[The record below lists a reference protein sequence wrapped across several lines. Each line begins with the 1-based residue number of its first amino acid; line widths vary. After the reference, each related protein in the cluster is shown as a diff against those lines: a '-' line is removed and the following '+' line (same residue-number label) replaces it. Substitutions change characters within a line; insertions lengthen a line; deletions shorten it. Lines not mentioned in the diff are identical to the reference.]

1 MAGMRA
7 TVTWTGDVRFDG
19 RSGSGHHVPIDGPP
33 ELGGQD
39 QGVRPMELMLL
50 GVGGCTS
57 FDVVNILRKGRQ
69 DLVDCVTEIDAERAE
84 TDPKVFTRIH
94 FHFRVTGRALNPK
107 KVERAIG
114 LTAEKY
120 CSASIML
127 ERAGVTVTHDYE
139 LIEP

>member
-1 MAGMRA
+1 MRA
-7 TVTWTGDVRFDG
+7 TVDWTGDVRFDG
-19 RSGSGHHVPIDGPP
+19 TAGSGHRVPIDGPP
-33 ELGGQD
+33 ELGGRN

-57 FDVVNILRKGRQ
+57 FDVVNILRRGRE
-69 DLVDCVTEIDAERAE
+69 DLLDCVTEIEAERAE

-94 FHFRVTGRALNPK
+94 FRFLITGRGLDPR
-107 KVERAIG
+107 KVERAIR

-127 ERAGVTVTHDYE
+127 ERAGVVVTHDYA
-139 LIEP
+139 LIEA

>member
-1 MAGMRA
+1 MRA
-7 TVTWTGDVRFDG
+7 TVDWTGDVRFNG
-19 RSGSGHHVPIDGPP
+19 TSGSGHRVPIDGPP
-33 ELGGQD
+33 ELGGRN

-57 FDVVNILRKGRQ
+57 FDVVSIPRRGRE
-69 DLVDCVTEIDAERAE
+69 DLLDCVTEIEAERAE

-94 FHFRVTGRALNPK
+94 FRFRITGRGLNPR
-107 KVERAIG
+107 KVERAIR

-127 ERAGVTVTHDYE
+127 ERAGVVVTHDYA
-139 LIEP
+139 LIEA